1 MDPGALAML
10 IPIAG
15 MGVGAL
21 FMVGAY
27 KLLVRWMD
35 RGRSGDAAGLA
46 EEVARLR
53 EEVDALR
60 EVNRSVMELEERMDF
75 TERML
80 AQAKSERL
88 SAWGE
93 ARQ

>member
-1 MDPGALAML
+1 MDPGAVVML

-21 FMVGAY
+21 FLVGIY

-35 RGRSGDAAGLA
+35 RNKSGDTGGLA

-53 EEVDALR
+53 EEVEVFR
-60 EVNRSVMELEERMDF
+60 EVNQRVLELEERVDF

-80 AQAKSERL
+80 AQRRERGRL
-88 SAWGE
+88 PAEG
-93 ARQ
+93 